1 MQISNLSKYSHLLI
15 DPSKNLQEQLDMI
28 GVEGDPNDTEM
39 FPLANFNP
47 VCQVDVVR
55 TDYEGKA
62 EEYKEPDVP
71 EPVLE
76 VVTALPEVEVI
87 QKKDPPPIPPPPV
100 TEARLTNY
108 FSSDKFQLV

>member
-1 MQISNLSKYSHLLI
+1 MKSWKTDILE
-15 DPSKNLQEQLDMI
+15 PI
-28 GVEGDPNDTEM
+28 GQPIT
-39 FPLANFNP
+39 

-62 EEYKEPDVP
+62 EEYKEPEVP

-76 VVTALPEVEVI
+76 VVTSLPEVEVI

-100 TEARLTNY
+100 TEARLKSFKNIQ
-108 FSSDKFQLV
+108 SASV